1 MFRSRNLYIFD
12 EVDKI
17 PMGVLDGLSAFLN
30 YYDTPIAGSDSRQA
44 VFLFLSNSGSSK
56 IDEIAYDTWVYGRS
70 RQSLTI
76 ADFQKALQLGAYNE
90 EDNTGLYHSDVIRR
104 ELIDIYIPFLPL
116 EKQHVEECVRD
127 FLRDGNFTVVED
139 LVTKIA
145 GELDYFPPTD
155 KLFSAT
161 GCKRIRERIIGH
173 SRELRKVVR
182 EEPVPTDEL

>member
-1 MFRSRNLYIFD
+1 
-12 EVDKI
+12 
-17 PMGVLDGLSAFLN
+17 MGVLDGLSAFLN

-56 IDEIAYDTWVYGRS
+56 IDEITYDAWVYGRS
-70 RQSLTI
+70 RHSLTI

-116 EKQHVEECVRD
+116 EKQHVGECVRD
-127 FLRDGNFTVVED
+127 FLKEGNFTIVED

-161 GCKRIRERIIGH
+161 GCKRIREHVIAH
-173 SRELRKVVR
+173 SKELQKVR
-182 EEPVPTDEL
+182 RSQHLPADEM